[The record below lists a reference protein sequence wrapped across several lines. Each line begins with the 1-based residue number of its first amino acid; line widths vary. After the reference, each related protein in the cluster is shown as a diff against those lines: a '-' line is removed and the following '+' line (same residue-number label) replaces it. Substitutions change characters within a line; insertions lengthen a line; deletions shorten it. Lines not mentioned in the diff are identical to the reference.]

1 MTNSFIPDYLH
12 QEVTFLK
19 VKNLE
24 LIHQVEEL
32 KLLEEKQSAE
42 VFRLAQQVRDR
53 ERLLETSTDTSR
65 ARATRLHLI
74 IRDLR

>member
-1 MTNSFIPDYLH
+1 M
-12 QEVTFLK
+12 
-19 VKNLE
+19 E
-24 LIHQVEEL
+24 LIHQVEEM
-32 KLLEEKQSAE
+32 KAAEEKQSAE